1 MTTIEE
7 QTKFL
12 AAWAEG
18 LTRQQDERKRTA
30 RAREHQRERES
41 QMDQMQENKIK
52 DLLGTFRHED
62 GSLMSLAEVIE
73 AVCQEEAAAI
83 QAEEQNH
90 DNKRK
95 DGKSQRDR

>member
-1 MTTIEE
+1 MTIEE
-7 QTKFL
+7 QSKFL

-18 LTRQQDERKRTA
+18 FTRQQDERKRTA

-52 DLLGTFRHED
+52 DILGTFRHED
-62 GSLMSLAEVIE
+62 GSLMSLAEAIE
-73 AVCQEEAAAI
+73 AVSQEEAAAR

-95 DGKSQRDR
+95 DGKSQRNR